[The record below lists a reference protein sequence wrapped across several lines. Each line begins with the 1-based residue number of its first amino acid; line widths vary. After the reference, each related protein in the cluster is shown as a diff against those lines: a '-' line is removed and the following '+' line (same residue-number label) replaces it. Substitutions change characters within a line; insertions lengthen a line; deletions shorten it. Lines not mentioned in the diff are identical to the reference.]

1 MKFLKKACLCL
12 TLYPFSDGGKCLLAL
27 KGLCHSLSGLNGFSQ
42 YD

>member
-1 MKFLKKACLCL
+1 MKFLKRHAYAL
-12 TLYPFSDGGKCLLAL
+12 LYPFFSDGGKCLLSL